1 MVNNLEWIDLHHHIL
16 PDIYVKSLE
25 KIGIT
30 EISGVPFP
38 KWTPKQDLKE
48 MDKLGIDKAVLSLPF
63 SGVCF
68 KDEVFSRTLA
78 RQINTYM
85 YDLIKKHPLR
95 YGGFAS
101 LPLENVDGALME
113 LEYALDELHLDGV
126 TLLSNYKGIYLGD
139 SELEELFA
147 ELNRRRTVVFVHP
160 NDPPFADMNK
170 PEVLTLFIEW
180 PFDTT
185 RAVANMVY
193 NGVLDRYPNI
203 KFVLS
208 HGGGAV
214 PYLAWRISVLN
225 YRQRNKTK
233 VVQSAYDFMIRKHGP
248 KAGLKLLKK
257 MYYDTTAVSAP
268 SSLRTLKELV
278 DPSHIVLGTDLG
290 MAPSLMASSI
300 LRDLRAFDGFDNDDL
315 RKIANK
321 GALELFPRLSS
332 L

>member
-1 MVNNLEWIDLHHHIL
+1 M
-16 PDIYVKSLE
+16 
-25 KIGIT
+25 
-30 EISGVPFP
+30 
-38 KWTPKQDLKE
+38 
-48 MDKLGIDKAVLSLPF
+48 
-63 SGVCF
+63 
-68 KDEVFSRTLA
+68 
-78 RQINTYM
+78 
-85 YDLIKKHPLR
+85 
-95 YGGFAS
+95 
-101 LPLENVDGALME
+101 
-113 LEYALDELHLDGV
+113 
-126 TLLSNYKGIYLGD
+126 
-139 SELEELFA
+139 
-147 ELNRRRTVVFVHP
+147 VFVHP

-225 YRQRNKTK
+225 YRQRDKTK

-300 LRDLRAFDGFDNDDL
+300 IRGLRAFDGFDNDDL